1 MYACFNACMVIMK
14 QKERVVLQ
22 REVLHKEVW
31 QMPIMHLAR
40 KYDMSDVGLAKVCK
54 KMAIPLPP
62 RGYWQKQS
70 HGHRVHKKS
79 LKPIDEKVQEAVVI
93 DKTAEQLF
101 QIARKRKATSEQ
113 RHKERQRIF
122 RLQKELKDW
131 EMSNRI
137 RTYLAAMHESGMNTP
152 SRSDFLAW
160 ADSYAN
166 HLDPTNEFRIEVL
179 DDA

>member
-1 MYACFNACMVIMK
+1 M
-14 QKERVVLQ
+14 
-22 REVLHKEVW
+22 
-31 QMPIMHLAR
+31 
-40 KYDMSDVGLAKVCK
+40 
-54 KMAIPLPP
+54 
-62 RGYWQKQS
+62 
-70 HGHRVHKKS
+70 HKKS
-79 LKPIDEKVQEAVVI
+79 LKPIDEKVQETVVI

-160 ADSYAN
+160 ADTYAN
-166 HLDPTNEFRIEVL
+166 HLDPTNEFRIDVL